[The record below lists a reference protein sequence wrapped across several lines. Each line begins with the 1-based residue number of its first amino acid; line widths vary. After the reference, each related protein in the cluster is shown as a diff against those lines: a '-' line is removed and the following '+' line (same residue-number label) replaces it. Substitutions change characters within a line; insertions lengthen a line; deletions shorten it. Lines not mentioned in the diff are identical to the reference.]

1 MIHSGIEPSSHS
13 AAHTACPG
21 YVALLLAAARAVGAV
36 ITATVLVGA
45 VLTAVPLDAA
55 HGQETD
61 ETGAREAIERG
72 VVKIEGEVLDDASGM
87 PVADAIVLLPILGA
101 FTITD
106 DFGYFAFESV
116 PVGVYEITAYRTGY
130 QAFQAEAPAVPDE
143 VLVLKLAPSPIVL
156 PGVTVEAQSAEE
168 LMNQRFG
175 RESDFISRQEVAE
188 AGERTSQILEV
199 IRSKAPPR
207 LQIRQQ
213 GGYGGISFCIQST
226 RRAPSVQE
234 LTDLGTGCRTVMLVV
249 DGVVV
254 YAPPA
259 ITDAAATEIASLP
272 EDVAQMILGQNPN
285 EIETIRV
292 LSPSDGYF
300 RYGVPGRLGAV
311 EIKTRHPRRSKR
323 DS

>member
-1 MIHSGIEPSSHS
+1 MIHSDIESSQSAEHS
-13 AAHTACPG
+13 ACDARARATFRAG
-21 YVALLLAAARAVGAV
+21 AVVAMLAAAALGGPLLLA
-36 ITATVLVGA
+36 
-45 VLTAVPLDAA
+45 VPLAGA
-55 HGQETD
+55 HVQETS
-61 ETGAREAIERG
+61 EAGAQDATAQG
-72 VVKIEGEVLDDASGM
+72 VVKIEGEVLDDANGM
-87 PVADAIVLLPILGA
+87 PVPDAIVLLPTLGA
-101 FTITD
+101 VAISD

-130 QAFQAEAPAVPDE
+130 QAFQAQAPAVPDE
-143 VLVLKLAPSPIVL
+143 VLVLKLAPNPIVL

-168 LMNQRFG
+168 QINQRFG
-175 RESDFISRQEVAE
+175 RTSDFISRQDVAE

-213 GGYGGISFCIQST
+213 GGHGGISFCIQST

-234 LTDLGTGCRTVMLVV
+234 LTDLGTGCRPVMLVV

-259 ITDAAATEIASLP
+259 ITEAAATEIASLP
-272 EDVAQMILGQNPN
+272 EDVAQMILGQNPD

-311 EIKTRHPRRSKR
+311 EIKTRHPRRTRR